1 MRMGK
6 EDERI
11 VKEGRREREKR
22 GEEDCR
28 GMIGKRREGWE
39 MRKEERNGREEEDR
53 CERK

>member
-1 MRMGK
+1 MRRGGIEEKRKM
-6 EDERI
+6 
-11 VKEGRREREKR
+11 EREER

-53 CERK
+53 CERKGRR